1 MARVERNLPKN
12 RAKNTANLLE
22 ISAIF
27 LPLIEQDLQKFQLF
41 NERKTGYLRAKFDER
56 LRKIYANFVEILAIF
71 LGAL

>member
-41 NERKTGYLRAKFDER
+41 NERKTGYLRAKLDER